1 MHIIQNKKL
10 NIQIFDQ
17 VYAIA
22 KPKFKDIM
30 EMEEAVESMKPRE
43 KLNYV
48 RGKLISY
55 GIPEAV
61 LDELD
66 GDAFVELMEVI
77 NGSKKNSQPTG

>member
-17 VYAIA
+17 TYAIN

-30 EMEEAVESMKPRE
+30 EMEEAIEAMKPRE
-43 KLNYV
+43 KLAYIKV
-48 RGKLISY
+48 KLVSY

-66 GDAFVELMEVI
+66 GDAFVELMEVV
-77 NGSKKNSQPTG
+77 NGSKKNSP